1 MTTPDE
7 RAWLAGEAT
16 TLARLLTGRGAGD
29 WHRKLRRIAQALLE
43 GPSVGPGCCAWC
55 GEPLPP
61 SATSRRK
68 FCTAKCRQ
76 ADHRSRVTGR
86 HATSDWVP

>member
-1 MTTPDE
+1 MTTADE
-7 RAWLAGEAT
+7 RRWLAGEAT

-55 GEPLPP
+55 GESLPAG
-61 SATSRRK
+61 STARRR
-68 FCTAKCRQ
+68 FCSPAHRQ
-76 ADHRSRVTGR
+76 ADFRARVTER
-86 HATSDWVP
+86 DAT